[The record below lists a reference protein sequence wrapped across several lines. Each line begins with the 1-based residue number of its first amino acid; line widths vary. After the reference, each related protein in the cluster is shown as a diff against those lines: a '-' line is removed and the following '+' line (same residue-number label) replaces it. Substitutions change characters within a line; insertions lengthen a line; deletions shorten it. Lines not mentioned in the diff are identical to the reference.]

1 MKKIVLLNITLFLTL
16 VLLFVVNTSVGAAPF
31 QQTEQPEQAEQR
43 QLIYLPVVATGTQQS
58 QNSTVNDSTG
68 AETPVQAAGIAS
80 TKAVTIGFS
89 GYTWTVKSGDHLPPG
104 APNGV
109 GNNWSASNVSVG
121 PTGDLHLKITNVNG
135 KWYCAEISTT
145 IPFGFGK
152 FQWKVISRLDQLD
165 PNVVLGLFTYPTAN
179 VGPDGTNEID
189 IEYAHWGASSNPA
202 GNYTVYPAV
211 LPPPLTY
218 PKYTTHPFAFT
229 LPGDHTT
236 QRFTWR
242 SNNVFFQSLNGHT
255 DTNNNEY
262 ANWTFAPANPLQD
275 IPQAAVP
282 VHINLWLFQG
292 HPPTNG
298 QPVEVVIRQ
307 FKYTP

>member
-16 VLLFVVNTSVGAAPF
+16 VLLLAINTSVGAAPF

-68 AETPVQAAGIAS
+68 VETPVQAAGIAS

-152 FQWKVISRLDQLD
+152 FQWQVISRLDQLD
-165 PNVVLGLFTYPTAN
+165 PNIVLGLFTYPTPN

-189 IEYAHWGASSNPA
+189 IEFARWGSPSHPP

-211 LPPPLTY
+211 TGRPPTAH
-218 PKYTTHPFAFT
+218 TFNFT
-229 LPGDHTT
+229 LQGTYTT
-236 QRFTWR
+236 QRFTWQTK
-242 SNNVFFQSLNGHT
+242 SMLFQSLHGHT
-255 DTNNNEY
+255 DTNANEFSR
-262 ANWTFAPANPLQD
+262 WTFAPRQPSKD
-275 IPQAAVP
+275 IPQKPVP

-292 HPPTNG
+292 HAPTNQ
-298 QPVEVVIRQ
+298 QPVEVVIHQ
-307 FKYTP
+307 FKFTP

>member
-1 MKKIVLLNITLFLTL
+1 MKKICLSQTVLFL
-16 VLLFVVNTSVGAAPF
+16 VPALLFVASVSVKAAPF
-31 QQTEQPEQAEQR
+31 RQTTQATPIHQTYIPLAANGALQEQS
-43 QLIYLPVVATGTQQS
+43 ATGSDGAGVERLQQ
-58 QNSTVNDSTG
+58 
-68 AETPVQAAGIAS
+68 AVQIQAS
-80 TKAVTIGFS
+80 NVISFS
-89 GYTWTVKSGDHLPPG
+89 GYQWTVKGGSGLGPG
-104 APNGV
+104 P
-109 GNNWSASNVSVG
+109 NNWSASNVWLGS
-121 PTGDLHLKITNVNG
+121 TGDLHLKITNVNG
-135 KWYCAEISTT
+135 QWYCAEIVSNQA
-145 IPFGFGK
+145 FGFGQ
-152 FQWKVISRLDQLD
+152 FQWKIISQLDQLD

-189 IEYAHWGASSNPA
+189 IEYARWGVNSNPA
-202 GNYTVYPAV
+202 GNYSVYPV
-211 LPPPLTY
+211 TIPLTY

-242 SNNVFFQSLNGHT
+242 STSIFFQSLNGHT
-255 DTNNNEY
+255 DTNKNEY
-262 ANWTFAPANPLQD
+262 ANWTFAPANPSQD
-275 IPQAAVP
+275 IPQTAVP